1 METAL
6 AIVDREG
13 LDALTMRRLGSELGV
28 EAMSLYNHVA
38 NKAALMDGLLE
49 LVSLK
54 IPIPE
59 EPATWREA
67 VQDMARTY
75 RRVVLQHPNVMPLI
89 MSRPF
94 NTLAS
99 LRPVEFGFKIMLEA
113 GFSPAF
119 ALTAFRTLLSFASGY
134 VVSEIA
140 GFFGEPDG
148 SSNLAV
154 EDLEPDEFPALAKVL
169 QQVVGTDHEKEFE
182 LALDVIMRGLEETA
196 ANHR

>member
-6 AIVDREG
+6 EIIDREG
-13 LDALTMRRLGSELGV
+13 LEALTMRRLGSELGV

-49 LVSLK
+49 LVTLK

-59 EPATWREA
+59 NPGTWREA
-67 VQDMARTY
+67 IQEMARSY
-75 RRVVLQHPNVMPLI
+75 RRVALQHPNVMPLV

-94 NTLAS
+94 NTVAS
-99 LRPVEFGFKIMLEA
+99 LRPVEFAFQTMLDA

-119 ALTAFRTLLSFASGY
+119 ALTAFRTLVAFASGY

-148 SSNLAV
+148 DSNIAI
-154 EDLEPDEFPALAKVL
+154 EDLQPSDFPALSKVL
-169 QQVVGTDHEKEFE
+169 PQVMGTDHEKEFE

-196 ANHR
+196 ADHL